1 MAKKVKPGMLR
12 GNTNENKL
20 TADKNDYTLS
30 IIGGMSY
37 DLSGLAQLVVK
48 SGVTTKREDE
58 LIADFRLIAEKGIE
72 MALMG
77 NNVNYEYFTLRPG
90 VKGVFNSPNEPFT
103 RPKHEVT
110 AILTAGP
117 ELLEALKQTNVTNMG
132 PSQHYAQMDTIINT
146 VNGETNLSITPGQVV
161 EIKGVN
167 LSVRGDDPS
176 VGIYLQEA
184 GADES
189 TRIKVVTLLN
199 NEPKRLLF
207 MIPSAVTKN
216 RNYQIVHVSQAGASK
231 SKSGTLLKEPRT
243 ELSILLKATDGTLI
257 DGGGSGDD
265 DDDRPVIE

>member
-37 DLSGLAQLVVK
+37 GLSDLAQLVVK
-48 SGVTTKREDE
+48 SGVTAKREDE
-58 LIADFRLIAEKGIE
+58 LIDDFRLIAEKGIE
-72 MALMG
+72 MGLMG
-77 NNVNYEYFTLRPG
+77 NNINYEYFTFRPG

-110 AILTAGP
+110 AIFAAGP
-117 ELLEALKQTNVTNMG
+117 ELLEAMKQTNVTNMG
-132 PSQHYAQMDTIINT
+132 PSQHFAQMDTIINT
-146 VNGETNLSITPGQVV
+146 VNGETNLSITAGQVV

-167 LSVRGDDPS
+167 LSVLGDNPS
-176 VGIYLQEA
+176 VGIYLQEN

-189 TRIKVVTLLN
+189 ARIKVTTLLN
-199 NEPKRLLF
+199 NEPKRLMF
-207 MIPSAVTKN
+207 MVPSVVAKDKS
-216 RNYQIVHVSQAGASK
+216 YQIVHVSQAGASK

-243 ELSILLKATDGTLI
+243 ELSIFLKATDGTPI
-257 DGGGSGDD
+257 PDGGGGD

>member
-20 TADKNDYTLS
+20 TADQNDYTLS

-37 DLSGLAQLVVK
+37 NLSDLAQLVVK

-58 LIADFRLIAEKGIE
+58 LITDFRLIAEKGIE
-72 MALMG
+72 MGLMG
-77 NNVNYEYFTLRPG
+77 NNINYEYFTFRPG

-110 AILTAGP
+110 AILAAGP
-117 ELLEALKQTNVTNMG
+117 DLLEAMKQTNVTNMG
-132 PSQHYAQMDTIINT
+132 PSQHFAQMDTIINT
-146 VNGETNLSITPGQVV
+146 ANGEVNLSITPSQVI

-167 LSVRGDDPS
+167 LSVLGDNPS
-176 VGIYLQEA
+176 VGIYLQEV

-189 TRIKVVTLLN
+189 ARIKVVTLLN
-199 NEPKRLLF
+199 NEPKRLMF
-207 MIPSAVTKN
+207 MVPTTVPKDKS
-216 RNYQIVHVSQAGASK
+216 YQIVHISQAGASK

-243 ELSILLKATDGTLI
+243 ELSISLKATDGTPI
-257 DGGGSGDD
+257 PDGGD